1 MTTNGSPIWQEW
13 FEIIGRSEVDGNSTQ
28 TFRRWGE
35 SGTADR
41 FGWQIVAAHPE
52 YQLSDSLTLEGAVG
66 GMWTAGMPTNCP
78 AVLRSLTTG
87 ACGGPN
93 NGSGQPI
100 YNFTGG
106 SNFLGW
112 EAAVGVRYQIMP
124 GLTWTPR
131 FAYADYG
138 GAYSANSR
146 NAQGAYFF
154 ANRLIYIF

>member
-1 MTTNGSPIWQEW
+1 MG
-13 FEIIGRSEVDGNSTQ
+13 V
-28 TFRRWGE
+28 
-35 SGTADR
+35 
-41 FGWQIVAAHPE
+41 HPE
-52 YQLSDSLTLEGAVG
+52 YQLTDNLTLEASAG
-66 GMWTAGMPTNCP
+66 GMWTAGMPTACP
-78 AVLRSLTTG
+78 AVLRTATG
-87 ACGGPN
+87 TCGGPL

-112 EAAVGVRYQIMP
+112 ETAVGLRYSIMP

-138 GAYSANSR
+138 GAYSANNR